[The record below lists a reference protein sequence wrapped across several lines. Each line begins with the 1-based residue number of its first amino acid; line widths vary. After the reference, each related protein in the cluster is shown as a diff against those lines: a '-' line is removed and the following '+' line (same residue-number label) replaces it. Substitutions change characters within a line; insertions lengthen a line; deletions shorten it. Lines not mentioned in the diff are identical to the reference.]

1 MEIAEGEITL
11 VQLAVANESL
21 DHAMHMVSD
30 TFGTAILER
39 SSRRLDG
46 VRDHHDRRF
55 LRPRARTGV
64 PEVFLPHL
72 EALFE
77 RLPVEEP
84 LDRRPL
90 LLLHDLANRGR
101 QLELLELP
109 NAF

>member
-30 TFGTAILER
+30 TFGTAILVS

-72 EALFE
+72 EDLFE
-77 RLPVEEP
+77 RLPVKEP

-90 LLLHDLANRGR
+90 VLLLGSVLAGGVH
-101 QLELLELP
+101 
-109 NAF
+109 